1 MKVFAAGFTDNF
13 QHCDIRD
20 AELCRVVEE
29 GVSRVERVEH
39 SRHGDL
45 SAWPREFQGYKV
57 AVKAQTNLVEAGEI
71 PEVVKRSGKVILN
84 PEARNA

>member
-29 GVSRVERVEH
+29 GVEPKEWNTADMETCPLGPENSKATRLPLKRKQILLKLGRFLRL
-39 SRHGDL
+39 SSDL
-45 SAWPREFQGYKV
+45 GR
-57 AVKAQTNLVEAGEI
+57 
-71 PEVVKRSGKVILN
+71 
-84 PEARNA
+84 